1 MSNSQLKLVDINI
14 NETSTQKNQYVAGMP
29 QLAYAGLSENWLL
42 KECGHRHWMGLADLT
57 GKKEPDFHDESGNKS
72 YAAFT
77 AVRIASAKLNTVKEN
92 QQFNVT
98 SQVSRAGQARHFSMH
113 DVKSENGSIANIQM
127 LSTFV
132 FRREA
137 GNNQSVTRASFANL
151 SQSEPLIEAN
161 VLMQQCKKIR
171 TDDWV
176 EHMGLS
182 RASKATIKKIEFLP
196 CPNNDFNGANF
207 LYFAS
212 FQAYVDRAAWAWGS
226 SQPSK
231 QSVENLPSIVNRD
244 LFFYGNINV
253 GDTLKICL
261 CAENIYGMYYT
272 DWCEVY
278 AGNGSKIA
286 DVFTQK
292 ILAATR

>member
-1 MSNSQLKLVDINI
+1 MSISQLKLVEVNTPEISI
-14 NETSTQKNQYVAGMP
+14 QKNQYLAGMP

-42 KECGHRHWMGLADLT
+42 KECGHRHWMGLADLS
-57 GKKEPDFHDESGNKS
+57 GKQQPDFHDENGYKS

-77 AVRIASAKLNTVKEN
+77 AVRISSANLNSVKEN
-92 QQFNVT
+92 QQLT
-98 SQVSRAGQARHFSMH
+98 IASQVSRAGQARHFSMH
-113 DVKSENGSIANIQM
+113 DVKSQDGSIANIQM

-132 FRREA
+132 FRREV

-151 SQSEPLIEAN
+151 SQTEPTIEAST
-161 VLMQQCKKIR
+161 LMQQCKKIR
-171 TDDWV
+171 TDDWL

-182 RASKATIKKIEFLP
+182 RASKATIKEIEFLP
-196 CPNNDFNGANF
+196 CPNHDFNGANF

-212 FQAYVDRAAWAWGS
+212 FQAYVDRAAWAWTS
-226 SQPSK
+226 SQPGNKSI
-231 QSVENLPSIVNRD
+231 ENLPNIVNRD

-253 GDTLKICL
+253 GDTLRICL
-261 CAENIYGMYYT
+261 CAVKIDGIYST

-292 ILAATR
+292 ILSVQA

>member
-1 MSNSQLKLVDINI
+1 MSISQLKLVEVNHAEI
-14 NETSTQKNQYVAGMP
+14 STQKTQYLAGMP

-42 KECGHRHWMGLADLT
+42 KECGHKHWMGLADLS
-57 GKKEPDFHDESGNKS
+57 GMQQPDFHDENGNKS

-77 AVRIASAKLNTVKEN
+77 AIRISSAKLNSVKEN
-92 QQFNVT
+92 QQFTVA

-113 DVKSENGSIANIQM
+113 DVKSQNGNVANIQM

-137 GNNQSVTRASFANL
+137 GNNQSVTRASFVNL
-151 SQSEPLIEAN
+151 SQSEPATEAST
-161 VLMQQCKKIR
+161 LMQQCKKFR
-171 TDDWV
+171 KNDWL

-182 RASKATIKKIEFLP
+182 HASKTIIKEIEFLP
-196 CPNNDFNGANF
+196 CPDHDFNGANF

-212 FQAYVDRAAWAWGS
+212 FQAYVDRAAWAWS
-226 SQPSK
+226 SNKSI
-231 QSVENLPSIVNRD
+231 ENLPSIVNRD

-253 GDTLKICL
+253 GDSLQIRL
-261 CAENIYGMYYT
+261 CAEKVDDIHCT
-272 DWCEVY
+272 DWCEIY

-292 ILAATR
+292 IFASQPKT

>member
-1 MSNSQLKLVDINI
+1 MSISQLKLVEDNTAGISI
-14 NETSTQKNQYVAGMP
+14 QKNQYLAGMP

-42 KECGHRHWMGLADLT
+42 KECGHRHWMGLAELS
-57 GKKEPDFHDESGNKS
+57 GMQQPDFHDESGHKS

-77 AVRIASAKLNTVKEN
+77 AVRISSVKLNSIKEN
-92 QQFNVT
+92 QQFT
-98 SQVSRAGQARHFSMH
+98 IASQVSRAGQARHFSMH
-113 DVKSENGSIANIQM
+113 NVKSENENIANIQM

-137 GNNQSVTRASFANL
+137 GNNQSVMRANFANL
-151 SQSEPLIEAN
+151 SQSEPTIEAN
-161 VLMQQCKKIR
+161 TLMQQCKKIR
-171 TDDWV
+171 TDDWL

-182 RASKATIKKIEFLP
+182 RASKATIKEIEFLP
-196 CPNNDFNGANF
+196 CPNHDFNGANF

-212 FQAYVDRAAWAWGS
+212 FQAYIDRATWAWS
-226 SQPSK
+226 NNKSI
-231 QSVENLPSIVNRD
+231 ENLPNIMNRD

-253 GDTLKICL
+253 GDTLKIWL
-261 CAENIYGMYYT
+261 CAEKINGIYCT
-272 DWCEVY
+272 DWCEIY

-292 ILAATR
+292 ILAT

>member
-1 MSNSQLKLVDINI
+1 MSIYKLKLVEINTPEFSI
-14 NETSTQKNQYVAGMP
+14 QKNQYLAGMP

-42 KECGHRHWMGLADLT
+42 KECGHRHWMGLADLS
-57 GKKEPDFHDESGNKS
+57 GKQQPDFHDENGYKS

-77 AVRIASAKLNTVKEN
+77 VVRISSAKLNSVKEN
-92 QQFNVT
+92 QQLTIT

-113 DVKSENGSIANIQM
+113 HVKTENENITNIQM

-132 FRREA
+132 FRREV

-151 SQSEPLIEAN
+151 RQTEPSTEASKLI
-161 VLMQQCKKIR
+161 QQCKKIR
-171 TDDWV
+171 ADDWL

-182 RASKATIKKIEFLP
+182 RASKTIIKEIEFLP
-196 CPNNDFNGANF
+196 CPNHDFNGANF

-212 FQAYVDRAAWAWGS
+212 FQAYVDRAAWAWAS
-226 SQPSK
+226 SEPGNK
-231 QSVENLPSIVNRD
+231 TIENLPSILNRD

-261 CAENIYGMYYT
+261 CAVKIDGIYST

-286 DVFTQK
+286 DIFTQK
-292 ILAATR
+292 ILSV